1 MMCVIVVCGL
11 PSAIV
16 LLIAVGRWARLSTFV
31 GLLSAVYGWLL
42 AACLSVWAI
51 CVSHDHYR

>member
-16 LLIAVGRWARLSTFV
+16 LLIVGRWARLSTFV